1 MDDFGDIGR
10 NLIILIPLILLIV
23 FNLFFRR
30 RKKAEKTQPEIAMGL
45 LSEVAINQQIAE
57 TFLQRSQLKKF
68 RTGSWQRN
76 QEKLDFLDQKLQ
88 DELAKTFSM
97 AEEFNRAVDATRK
110 FKSPSYLEGI
120 SVDRLKESLT
130 RSRQGLE
137 EWFESNKDQA
147 MTTPGRRGCLGP

>member
-1 MDDFGDIGR
+1 VDDFGDIGR

-45 LSEVAINQQIAE
+45 LSEVAVNQQIAE
-57 TFLQRSQLKKF
+57 TFLPKSQLKKF

-76 QEKLDFLDQKLQ
+76 RGKLDFLDQKLRE
-88 DELAKTFSM
+88 DLAKTFSM
-97 AEEFNRAVDATRK
+97 AEEFNRAIDATRK
-110 FKSPSYLEGI
+110 FKSSSYLEGI

-130 RSRQGLE
+130 RSRQGLA

-147 MTTPGRRGCLGP
+147 TMASGRRGCLGP